1 MNTTYV
7 TSDSEEQAN
16 LNSTT
21 HDQSITSTPPE
32 AIAADTTCI
41 SAMPCLFETNS
52 VPGVSV
58 PVQVADAC
66 LTDTG
71 APIDRSPL
79 ITSPESAIESSATD
93 PVESA
98 SVIGTEIVEN
108 EVVPL
113 LPMLSPSC
121 LFTNKQNE
129 LLIVLMKLRLNLM
142 IEDLARHFGIG
153 MGSVSCVVQRGL
165 M

>member
-32 AIAADTTCI
+32 AIAADTTYI
-41 SAMPCLFETNS
+41 SAMLCLFETNS
-52 VPGVSV
+52 VSGVLV

-66 LTDTG
+66 LTDIGT
-71 APIDRSPL
+71 PIDRSPL
-79 ITSPESAIESSATD
+79 VTSSELAIESSATD

-98 SVIGTEIVEN
+98 SI
-108 EVVPL
+108 
-113 LPMLSPSC
+113 MLR
-121 LFTNKQNE
+121 
-129 LLIVLMKLRLNLM
+129 MK
-142 IEDLARHFGIG
+142 
-153 MGSVSCVVQRGL
+153 
-165 M
+165 